1 MHMPTYSNAKHTFTL
16 GVTMNRQTSQIPSL
30 FLFCFMLI
38 SMLGSLGCSSAVPL
52 ISDWKKSEIVIDG
65 KQNDWEGSLYDL
77 KKVNVTIGVRND
89 SENLYLCFIS
99 YDQGVGRQIMSGG
112 FTIWFDPSGGTDE
125 QYGIKFPVGRPKG
138 SRAQM
143 PDKNSGGE
151 NNPPGDFG
159 SGDNAPPMPGNDNS
173 AYSSR
178 GENDDKMMSMLLNAQ
193 RELQFLGPEEKDV
206 QQASTLELKTAKV
219 QIGMT
224 QKAFV
229 YELQVPLQKTID
241 FPFTLTPTDKKNI
254 LGIEFKTEENS
265 MVRMGGPGGG
275 PGGPGGGG
283 PPSGGGPG
291 GPPGGGPGG
300 PPGGGQGGPPPSGG
314 RGGKGS
320 NSSEPIDIWSKVTL
334 AQSPTAATTR

>member
-1 MHMPTYSNAKHTFTL
+1 MQRRMF
-16 GVTMNRQTSQIPSL
+16 QIQIL
-30 FLFCFMLI
+30 FLLSLVLI
-38 SMLGSLGCSSAVPL
+38 NMLGLLGCSSAVQL
-52 ISDWKKSEIVIDG
+52 TSDWKKSEIVIDG

-99 YDQGVGRQIMSGG
+99 YDQSVGRQIMSGG
-112 FTIWFDPSGGTDE
+112 FTVWFDPSGGTDE

-173 AYSSR
+173 ASI
-178 GENDDKMMSMLLNAQ
+178 GQGGNDDKIMPMLLNAQ
-193 RELQFLGPEEKDV
+193 HELQFLGPEEKDV
-206 QQASTLELKTAKV
+206 QQASTLELKTVKV

-254 LGIEFKTEENS
+254 LSIGFKTEENS
-265 MVRMGGPGGG
+265 MGGMGGPGGG

-283 PPSGGGPG
+283 HP
-291 GPPGGGPGG
+291 PPGGGPGG
-300 PPGGGQGGPPPSGG
+300 APPPGGSPGGSGGG
-314 RGGKGS
+314 RGGKNS
-320 NSSEPIDIWSKVTL
+320 NSSEPIDIWAKVTL
-334 AQSPTAATTR
+334 AHN